1 MEYGSTLWCQIISCL
16 AFKRSGI
23 YPFNPN
29 ALDYGANDRSSS
41 ANGGSNSENLNSND
55 VDGNSVGDVGCSS
68 ANILQ
73 EFTLNQLEL
82 FQRRFENDY
91 DNPDPVYL
99 QWLKVYQPFDVR

>member
-1 MEYGSTLWCQIISCL
+1 MNG
-16 AFKRSGI
+16 
-23 YPFNPN
+23 N
-29 ALDYGANDRSSS
+29 SS
-41 ANGGSNSENLNSND
+41 SENLNSND
-55 VDGNSVGDVGCSS
+55 VDGSSVGDVGCLS

-91 DNPDPVYL
+91 DIPDPVYL